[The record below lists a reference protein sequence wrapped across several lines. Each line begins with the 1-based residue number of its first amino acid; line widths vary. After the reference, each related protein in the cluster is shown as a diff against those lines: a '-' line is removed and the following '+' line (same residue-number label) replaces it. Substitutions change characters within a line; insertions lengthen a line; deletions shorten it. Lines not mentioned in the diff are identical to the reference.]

1 MEDVCTLV
9 DRISSRIQ
17 KLPRPNGRTL
27 IAIGG
32 PPASGKSTLAE
43 LLQER
48 LNEQSMPC
56 GLVPMDGFHLD
67 NEVLNIRGLLPRKG
81 APETFDVEA
90 FRDLIHRLTIEQNL
104 SVPLF
109 DRERDCVIAD
119 ASCVKGQHHYVIVE
133 GNYLF
138 LNIGAWKKLQSYWS
152 LRIFI
157 APPQDVLE
165 QRLVKR
171 WLAHGLDEPSARART
186 VTNDLPNAELITTQ
200 SDIKNVDM
208 LLE

>member
-9 DRISSRIQ
+9 DRIFCRIQ
-17 KLPRPNGRTL
+17 LLARSNRRTL

-43 LLQER
+43 TLQER

-67 NEVLNIRGLLPRKG
+67 NEILNARGLLSRKG
-81 APETFDVEA
+81 APETFDVEG

-119 ASCVKGQHHYVIVE
+119 ASCINGQHSYVIVE

-138 LNIGAWKKLQSYWS
+138 LNDGLWKALRSYWS
-152 LRIFI
+152 LSVFI
-157 APPQDVLE
+157 APPQAVLE
-165 QRLVKR
+165 QRLVQR
-171 WLAHGLDEPSARART
+171 WLAHGLDEPAARARAI
-186 VTNDLPNAELITTQ
+186 TNDLPNAELITTQ
-200 SDIKNVDM
+200 SDIQNVDM
-208 LLE
+208 VLG